1 MKKYLIPSAIIIVT
15 ACLFFA
21 FKFALPP
28 RQTLGIESTADM
40 QGFVGVDK
48 QIFFRESDATWG
60 DMTWLEAW
68 LYDANSTATPS
79 STVIKPTSV
88 TNGRYIKWAFEVPAQ
103 SFSSLTGKPTTLSG
117 YGISD
122 AYPLSGNPSGY
133 LTSVPAQSFSSLTGK
148 PNSLAGYG
156 ITDAYPLSGN
166 PSGFLTSIP
175 AAPGNNNASG
185 YGTGTAYTLTTTSAK
200 VTFGTTSPSITIPA
214 AGTYLIFPNI
224 KLEYVGLTLAV
235 TRTAAFKLRRTN
247 NTAADL
253 SNATANFNAPA
264 IAIAQNGTAG
274 DVDINPII
282 YTTSNNNDVVEI
294 WGSISGATLTGTMQV
309 GDASIIAI
317 RIY

>member
-1 MKKYLIPSAIIIVT
+1 MKKYIIPSAIIIVT

-48 QIFFRESDATWG
+48 QIFFRESDAIWG
-60 DMTWLEAW
+60 DMTALEAW
-68 LYDANSTATPS
+68 LYDASSTATPS
-79 STVIKPTSV
+79 STVVKPTSV
-88 TNGRYIKWAFEVPAQ
+88 STGRYIKHAFEVPAQ
-103 SFSSLTGKPTTLSG
+103 TFASLTGKPTTLTG

-122 AYPLSGNPSGY
+122 AYPLSGNPSGF
-133 LTSVPAQSFSSLTGK
+133 LTSV
-148 PNSLAGYG
+148 
-156 ITDAYPLSGN
+156 
-166 PSGFLTSIP
+166 P

-235 TRTAAFKLRRTN
+235 ARTAAFKLRRTN

-253 SNATANFNAPA
+253 ANATANFNAPA
-264 IAIAQNGTAG
+264 IALAQNGTAG

-294 WGSISGATLTGTMQV
+294 WGSISGATLTGNMQV

-317 RIY
+317 RVY